1 MQQIEIQFFWPL
13 TEQIPLD
20 LDFTDCPSPYYYL
33 KAEGQPLSGPFT
45 TGMTFV
51 QPPQTWSTL
60 SIDAETIQFSKLPM
74 PWYRK
79 IFFKLLGFKWK
90 E

>member
-1 MQQIEIQFFWPL
+1 MQQIEIEFFWPL

-20 LDFTDCPSPYYYL
+20 LDFTDCPSLLQHYTTPT
-33 KAEGQPLSGPFT
+33 T
-45 TGMTFV
+45 TGITFAI
-51 QPPQTWSTL
+51 QPQQTWSTL
-60 SIDAETIQFSKLPM
+60 SIDAETIQFGKLPM

>member
-1 MQQIEIQFFWPL
+1 MTQIEIEYFWPL

-33 KAEGQPLSGPFT
+33 KAEGQPITGPFV

-51 QPPQTWSTL
+51 QAPAISTL
-60 SIDAETIQFSKLPM
+60 SIEAETIQFSKLRM